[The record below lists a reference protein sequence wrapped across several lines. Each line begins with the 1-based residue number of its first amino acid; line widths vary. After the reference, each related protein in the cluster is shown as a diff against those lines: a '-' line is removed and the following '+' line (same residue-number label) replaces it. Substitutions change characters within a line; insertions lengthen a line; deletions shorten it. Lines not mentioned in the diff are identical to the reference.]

1 VAEGVE
7 RVLALLGFTSAA
19 PQEWAGL

>member
-7 RVLALLGFTSAA
+7 RVLALLGFSGAA
-19 PQEWAGL
+19 PRAWQGL